1 MKHSNSSLLLQRRVV
16 DFSSERSIKKTAQA
30 IIEHYGFELST
41 SAITKITHAT
51 TQEAKEFNST
61 VNCREEAKPLLI
73 VQMDGSMVPIV
84 NYDDPTAEQLEQGL
98 KRNRDCHWRE
108 FRLCSVSVPEN
119 VSKLYGV
126 VLGSP
131 LEAGCMMHQTCNL
144 QGMNEHTHIH
154 GVADGAPWIAD
165 QYENQFGMNHDFYID
180 YYHVSEYL
188 AEASKELESSSL
200 QGLTASEWLSSR
212 KDLLLNGSVDRVI
225 EELANLSNAQQFKNA
240 INKAYHY
247 LANRA
252 EHLNYMDALAA
263 KLPIGSGEV
272 ESGHRSVLQ
281 ARLKKPGAWWRLDNA
296 ENMAHLKV
304 LQENGHWEE
313 FWQQKAA

>member
-1 MKHSNSSLLLQRRVV
+1 MKSGEESN
-16 DFSSERSIKKTAQA
+16 
-30 IIEHYGFELST
+30 
-41 SAITKITHAT
+41 
-51 TQEAKEFNST
+51 
-61 VNCREEAKPLLI
+61 PLLV

-84 NYDDPTAEQLEQGL
+84 NYEAPTPKQIEQGL
-98 KRNRDCHWRE
+98 QRNRDCHWRE
-108 FRLCSVSVPEN
+108 FRLCSVSIPDN

-131 LEAGCMMHQTCNL
+131 LEAGCMMHQTCVL
-144 QGMNEHTHIH
+144 QGMNEHTQIH

-165 QYENQFGMNHDFYID
+165 QYEYQFGINHDFYID

-188 AEASKELESSSL
+188 AEASKELDTFSL
-200 QGLTASEWLSSR
+200 QGLTTSEWLTSR
-212 KDLLLNGSVDRVI
+212 KELLLKGSADRVI
-225 EELANLSNAQQFKNA
+225 EELANLSAAQKSENA

-247 LANRA
+247 LANRS
-252 EHLNYMDALAA
+252 EHLNYVDALAA